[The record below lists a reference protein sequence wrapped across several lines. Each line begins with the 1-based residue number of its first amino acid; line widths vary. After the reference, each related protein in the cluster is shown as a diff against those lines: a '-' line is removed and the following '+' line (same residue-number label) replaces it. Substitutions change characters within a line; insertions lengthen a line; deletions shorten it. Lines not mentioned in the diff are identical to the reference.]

1 MQHSGLNT
9 ETSYFVDENDQR
21 HSKNVLKV
29 AVERGGQ
36 KAAIFDRQLQTPLKI
51 TKKQCLE
58 PQ

>member
-29 AVERGGQ
+29 AVERGGAKSGNFRQ
-36 KAAIFDRQLQTPLKI
+36 TAANAT
-51 TKKQCLE
+51 E
-58 PQ
+58 NN